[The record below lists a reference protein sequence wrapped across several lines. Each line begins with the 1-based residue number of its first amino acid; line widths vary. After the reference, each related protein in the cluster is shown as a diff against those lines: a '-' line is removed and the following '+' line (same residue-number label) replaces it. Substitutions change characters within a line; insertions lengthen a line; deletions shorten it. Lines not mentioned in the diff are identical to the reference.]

1 MSKEIRVALL
11 AIVAIAL
18 VYWGYNF
25 ILGNNVMKQTA
36 FYKVEYKNV
45 GGLKTSTPVRV
56 NGVQVGRVATVKNQM
71 DEQNVLV
78 ELDLEPGLRIP
89 KDTRAYILNET
100 FMGQQAVE
108 LKYDTPCSGNDC
120 AQPGDYLQGE
130 NLSVL
135 ASTVDRQELEVY
147 LNEFENTILSL
158 LDSIQDRTLGSDAEG
173 PLANTIRDMESTMN
187 NLKGATGQLNSLLYQ
202 SKDNI
207 TGTLENAETVTASL
221 ADNNERIERILVSTD
236 SFTQQLS
243 AVELKKT
250 VDELS
255 QTIASLKST
264 INKADQTFAG
274 INSVVGGLE
283 NGEGTLGL
291 LLQDPALYHE
301 LSTLS
306 AKADSLLNDIQ
317 DRPYRYVPLKGR
329 KRVKR
334 YDRKDEQL
342 EENNE

>member
-45 GGLKTSTPVRV
+45 GGLKKSTPVRI
-56 NGVQVGRVATVKNQM
+56 NGVQVGRVATITNQM
-71 DEQNVLV
+71 DKQNVLV
-78 ELDLEPGLRIP
+78 ELDITPGLKIP
-89 KDTRAYILNET
+89 KETRAYILNET

-108 LKYDTPCSGNDC
+108 LKYDTPCSGPDC
-120 AQPGDYLQGE
+120 AQPGDYLYGE

-135 ASTVDRQELEVY
+135 ASTVDRQELKVY
-147 LNEFENTILSL
+147 LKEFETTVLSL
-158 LDSIQDRTLGSDAEG
+158 LDSIQDRAVGSNAQG

-187 NLKGATGQLNSLLYQ
+187 NLKGASGQLNSLLYQ

-207 TGTLENAETVTASL
+207 AGTLKNTEMVTSSL
-221 ADNNERIERILVSTD
+221 ADNNERIERILISTD

-243 AVELKKT
+243 DLELKAT

-255 QTIASLKST
+255 QTIASLKAT
-264 INKADQTFAG
+264 IAKADQTFAG
-274 INSVVGGLE
+274 INAIVGGLE
-283 NGEGTLGL
+283 SGQGSLGK
-291 LLQDPALYHE
+291 LLQDPVLYQKLIS
-301 LSTLS
+301 LSE
-306 AKADSLLNDIQ
+306 KVDSLVEDLQ
-317 DRPYRYVPLKGR
+317 ERPYRYMPLKSR
-329 KRVKR
+329 NRVKR
-334 YDRKDEQL
+334 FDRKDEQA
-342 EENNE
+342 EQN